1 MFSSQ
6 RLRALRKEKKMS
18 LEKLGSLLNVSRVAV
33 SNWETGR
40 STPTESN
47 LKQLASVMGVS
58 EDYFIENS
66 EITSIFVSSTKLT
79 KIKLL
84 LYLLNYWMSSQ
95 ALQMAIHLNYTA
107 TRPMRA
113 FQLEQA
119 TPTLAMGI
127 TPSPTPLKTSPTI
140 LPPGLL
146 VIPWNQ
152 TCQTVM
158 WY

>member
-84 LYLLNYWMSSQ
+84 LYLLNYWLSSQ

-107 TRPMRA
+107 TRDLWGPFSWNR
-113 FQLEQA
+113 LLLLWRWKLH
-119 TPTLAMGI
+119 PHL
-127 TPSPTPLKTSPTI
+127 LHWKH
-140 LPPGLL
+140 PPRFCLL
-146 VIPWNQ
+146 GCW
-152 TCQTVM
+152 
-158 WY
+158 